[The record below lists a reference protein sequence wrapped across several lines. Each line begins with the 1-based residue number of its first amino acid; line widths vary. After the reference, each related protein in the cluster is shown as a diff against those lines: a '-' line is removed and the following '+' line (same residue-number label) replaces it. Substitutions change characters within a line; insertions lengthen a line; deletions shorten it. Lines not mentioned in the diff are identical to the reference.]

1 MRIQWL
7 VLALL
12 AWLIGISPVR
22 AEEPLRRLL
31 YVVTPGIRNYLEFGG
46 AGILVFD
53 IDDGHRFVRRIETPA
68 SREALRES
76 LADFAARGIDY
87 LVVDGVNIVKK
98 HVKPIEVKKPA
109 ATSAAAKAPVTLAS
123 DDKFVSLAKYSYYE
137 SGKKWVKVLLD
148 FKDIK
153 NHPADKVTVE
163 FKPRSF
169 TVRVMEF
176 KGQNYQFQVPKT
188 QCAIVPEE
196 CSHTIKSDT
205 IQISLRKAKD
215 DDNWWSLF
223 RTKAVGEVLSD

>member
-1 MRIQWL
+1 MKFTVKENQIINDLRL
-7 VLALL
+7 KVLEHLNKSNDGNKIYTIRAFSLSADDAVPIPLNRLITSFFENSSDVFCLL
-12 AWLIGISPVR
+12 DV
-22 AEEPLRRLL
+22 
-31 YVVTPGIRNYLEFGG
+31 N
-46 AGILVFD
+46 
-53 IDDGHRFVRRIETPA
+53 
-68 SREALRES
+68 
-76 LADFAARGIDY
+76 
-87 LVVDGVNIVKK
+87 VDLKK
-98 HVKPIEVKKPA
+98 HVKPIEVKKPV
-109 ATSAAAKAPVTLAS
+109 ATAAAGKAPVTLAS

-169 TVRVMEF
+169 TVRVLEF

-188 QCAIVPEE
+188 QCAVVPEE
-196 CSHTIKSDT
+196 CSHTIKSDS
-205 IQISLRKAKD
+205 IQITLRKAKD